1 MSSSGSNK
9 TSGKRR
15 ISGTS
20 RIMQSLGG
28 KRKQTSKD
36 LISTAN
42 KPTETA
48 DDIFSDVEAS
58 IDESIIR
65 SPISYSDEA
74 FAAAAVKGAGSAYP
88 NYDPNPISIFEGE
101 AEAAAASATAATET
115 SMEVDT
121 RTPAVVFVRP
131 PTLNQIGALPDN
143 VRDIQMSINIIKL
156 YMDALQHNIAP
167 AYMSVKDHFTMVEQQ
182 TNKLAYKDIMY
193 SILNNN
199 TVHKRNFYAVSNLF
213 YYYFVKLFDNT
224 VPIAHVIVNVN
235 YTRGKTNIS
244 HAITAFFN
252 SCAHYVVSNIKQL
265 FNAEQQ
271 SMNIPGE
278 YYRIIQNNQI
288 TLTNLYN
295 FRLNDL
301 RSVLFL
307 KHTPDNDNNTF
318 ASKRA
323 DNCEERVINVP
334 IHVMINVPQ
343 LYFE

>member
-1 MSSSGSNK
+1 MSSSSSK

-15 ISGTS
+15 ISGTTKILE
-20 RIMQSLGG
+20 RLGG
-28 KRKQTSKD
+28 KRKAPAKD

-42 KPTETA
+42 KPSETE
-48 DDIFSDVEAS
+48 DVFSDVEAS
-58 IDESIIR
+58 IEDSMVR
-65 SPISYSDEA
+65 SPRSYADDA
-74 FAAAAVKGAGSAYP
+74 FAAAAVKAAGSTYP
-88 NYDPNPISIFEGE
+88 NYDPDPISIFAGDNATTEAAA
-101 AEAAAASATAATET
+101 AEAAA

-121 RTPAVVFVRP
+121 RTAVVFVRP
-131 PTLNQIGALPDN
+131 PTLNQIGTMPDS
-143 VRDIQMSINIIKL
+143 VRDIQLAINIIKL

-167 AYMSVKDHFTMVEQQ
+167 ARMSVKDHFTMLEQQ

-199 TVHKRNFYAVSNLF
+199 TVNRRNFYAVSNLF

-224 VPIAHVIVNVN
+224 VSIAHVIVNVN

-244 HAITAFFN
+244 QAITAFFN

-265 FNAEQQ
+265 FNVEQQ
-271 SMNIPGE
+271 TMNIPDE
-278 YYRIIQNNQI
+278 YYRVIENNQV

-301 RSVLFL
+301 RSIIFV
-307 KHTPDNDNNTF
+307 KYTPDNDNNTF
-318 ASKRA
+318 ESKRA
-323 DNCEERVINVP
+323 DNADERVLNIP
-334 IHVMINVPQ
+334 IHVMRNVPQ